1 MREILF
7 YRTESDQCPV
17 EDFLDTLDSKQAQ
30 KVAWVMQ
37 VVEELEQVPAT
48 YLKKLV
54 NTKDIWEIRVQMGS
68 NIFRFLGF
76 FNQGNF
82 IVLTNG
88 FQKKTQ
94 KTPKSEILLS
104 EQRKQDYLERNTNE

>member
-7 YRTESDQCPV
+7 YRTESDECPV
-17 EDFLDTLDSKQAQ
+17 EDFLDTLDSKQVQ

-48 YLKKLV
+48 YLKKLM

>member
-7 YRTESDQCPV
+7 YRTESDECPV

-54 NTKDIWEIRVQMGS
+54 NTKDIWEIRVQIGS

>member
-7 YRTESDQCPV
+7 YRTKSNECPI

-37 VVEELEQVPAT
+37 AVEELEKVPTT

-54 NTKDIWEIRVQMGS
+54 NTKGIWEIRVQMGS

-76 FNQGNF
+76 FQTVGRPSALA
-82 IVLTNG
+82 IG
-88 FQKKTQ
+88 
-94 KTPKSEILLS
+94 
-104 EQRKQDYLERNTNE
+104 

>member
-1 MREILF
+1 
-7 YRTESDQCPV
+7 
-17 EDFLDTLDSKQAQ
+17 
-30 KVAWVMQ
+30 MQ
-37 VVEELEQVPAT
+37 VVEELEQVPTT

-76 FNQGNF
+76 FNQGSF

-88 FQKKTQ
+88 FQKKHKRHLDLKFFSQ
-94 KTPKSEILLS
+94 NNGNKII
-104 EQRKQDYLERNTNE
+104 

>member
-7 YRTESDQCPV
+7 YKTESGECPV
-17 EDFLDTLDSKQAQ
+17 ENFLNSLNAKQAQ

-37 VVEELEQVPAT
+37 VVEELDKVPTT
-48 YLKKLV
+48 YLKKLT
-54 NTKDIWEIRVQMGS
+54 NIDDIWEIRVQIGS

-76 FNQGNF
+76 FEKGNF

-104 EQRKQDYLERNTNE
+104 EQRKQDYQARNRL

>member
-7 YRTESDQCPV
+7 YKTESGECPV
-17 EDFLDTLDSKQAQ
+17 ENFLNSLNAKQAQ

-37 VVEELEQVPAT
+37 VVEELDKVPTT
-48 YLKKLV
+48 YLKKLT
-54 NTKDIWEIRVQMGS
+54 NTDDIWEIRVQIGS

-76 FNQGNF
+76 FEKGNF

-94 KTPKSEILLS
+94 KTPKPEILLS
-104 EQRKQDYLERNTNE
+104 EQRKQDYLARNRL

>member
-1 MREILF
+1 M
-7 YRTESDQCPV
+7 
-17 EDFLDTLDSKQAQ
+17 QA
-30 KVAWVMQ
+30 
-37 VVEELEQVPAT
+37 VEELEKVPTT

-54 NTKDIWEIRVQMGS
+54 NTKGIWEIRVQMGS

-76 FNQGNF
+76 FNQGYF

-94 KTPKSEILLS
+94 KDTQNLKFFS
-104 EQRKQDYLERNTNE
+104 QNNESKII

>member
-7 YRTESDQCPV
+7 YRTESDECPV

-37 VVEELEQVPAT
+37 VIEELEKVPTT

-54 NTKDIWEIRVQMGS
+54 NTEGIWEIRVQIGN

-76 FNQGNF
+76 FDDGNF
-82 IVLTNG
+82 IILTNG
-88 FQKKTQ
+88 FQK
-94 KTPKSEILLS
+94 
-104 EQRKQDYLERNTNE
+104 NTKGS

>member
-7 YRTESDQCPV
+7 YKTESGHSPV
-17 EDFLDTLDSKQAQ
+17 ETFLNSLSSKQAQ
-30 KVAWVMQ
+30 KVLWVMQ
-37 VVEELEQVPAT
+37 VVEELEKVPT
-48 YLKKLV
+48 VYFKKLV
-54 NTKDIWEIRVQMGS
+54 NTDGTWEIRVKVGH

-76 FNQGNF
+76 FDEGNF

-94 KTPKSEILLS
+94 KTPKSEVSLS
-104 EQRKQDYLERNTNE
+104 QQRKQDYLKRKK

>member
-7 YRTESDQCPV
+7 YRTKSNECPV
-17 EDFLDTLDSKQAQ
+17 EDFLDTLDGKQAQ

-37 VVEELEQVPAT
+37 AVEELEKVPAT

-54 NTKDIWEIRVQMGS
+54 NTKGIWEIRVQMGS

-76 FNQGNF
+76 FNQGRF

-94 KTPKSEILLS
+94 KTPKPEILLS
-104 EQRKQDYLERNTNE
+104 EQRKQDYLERNSNE

>member
-7 YRTESDQCPV
+7 YKTESGECPV
-17 EDFLDTLDSKQAQ
+17 DNFLNSLSPTQAQ
-30 KVAWVMQ
+30 KVTWVMQ
-37 VVEELEQVPAT
+37 VVEELDKVPTT
-48 YLKKLV
+48 YLKKLT
-54 NTKDIWEIRVQMGS
+54 NTDDIWEIRVQVGS

-76 FNQGNF
+76 FEKGNF

-94 KTPKSEILLS
+94 KTPKSEITLS
-104 EQRKQDYLERNTNE
+104 EQRKQDYLARSGL

>member
-7 YRTESDQCPV
+7 YRTESGECPV
-17 EDFLDTLDSKQAQ
+17 EDFLNSLASKQAR

-37 VVEELEQVPAT
+37 AVEELDIVPTA
-48 YLKKLV
+48 YLKKLT
-54 NTKDIWEIRVQMGS
+54 NTDDIWEIRVQSGN

-76 FNQGNF
+76 FDKGKF
-82 IVLTNG
+82 IILTNG

-94 KTPKSEILLS
+94 KTPKSEIFLS
-104 EQRKQDYLERNTNE
+104 EQRKQDYLARN

>member
-7 YRTESDQCPV
+7 YKTESGECPV
-17 EDFLDTLDSKQAQ
+17 ERFLNSLSPKQAQ
-30 KVAWVMQ
+30 KVTWVMQ
-37 VVEELEQVPAT
+37 VVEELDKVPTT
-48 YLKKLV
+48 YLKKLK
-54 NTKDIWEIRVQMGS
+54 NTDDIWEIRVQVGS

-76 FNQGNF
+76 FEKGNF

-94 KTPKSEILLS
+94 KTPKSEITLS
-104 EQRKQDYLERNTNE
+104 EQRKQDYLARSGS

>member
-7 YRTESDQCPV
+7 YRTKSNECPI

-37 VVEELEQVPAT
+37 AVEELEKVPTT

-54 NTKDIWEIRVQMGS
+54 NTKGIWEIRVQMGS

-76 FNQGNF
+76 FNQGYF

-104 EQRKQDYLERNTNE
+104 EQRKQDYLERNSNE

>member
-7 YRTESDQCPV
+7 YRTKSGECPV
-17 EDFLDTLDSKQAQ
+17 EDFLDTLDSKHAQ

-37 VVEELEQVPAT
+37 VVEELEQVPTT

-94 KTPKSEILLS
+94 KTPKAEIYIS
-104 EQRKQDYLERNTNE
+104 EQRKQDYLERNDNE